1 MSQPNDVVT
10 TFQRYAVHAANT
22 YKHSTTTEED
32 THECAEFL
40 LTLKHRSVAPECHDL
55 TYIKDGLH
63 DLTYRSFQALSHK
76 ENRDPSMKGKIS
88 NAITNPIEL
97 CDQGTMGISWESL
110 IEGSQLVSMS
120 DRELVPDALFVSM
133 AQMKPCVLTESD
145 RVGCYKS
152 RPEAFAGLC
161 CRHCGGQPGFGK
173 YFPETVRSLAQ
184 TTTSQTILK
193 HIGSKCRFCPP
204 FIRQAVLELQRQQT
218 LKESGSS
225 SRPRYGS
232 RKIFFQRIWGR
243 LHKPHSESNHIE
255 DYTPDQTPEHSDVED
270 EGSDMHSAD
279 LISSSNQL
287 ILFHGKIPINRKAV
301 DPPMVIRD
309 NRTKRVKLE
318 LIAN

>member
-161 CRHCGGQPGFGK
+161 CRHCGG
-173 YFPETVRSLAQ
+173 
-184 TTTSQTILK
+184 
-193 HIGSKCRFCPP
+193 P